1 MPKAFRMFPVVAA
14 ATLAVPLLSTPA
26 QALMKVGVL
35 TCHVDGG
42 TGAVVYSRK
51 PLRCTFRSASGR
63 EEHYVGTITKVGLDI
78 GETTGTSLMW
88 NVFAPGSTKRG
99 ALAGTY
105 VGASAQATL
114 GSGVGANVLVGG
126 FRKSITLQPVSLTA
140 QTGLNVAAGVAGLTL
155 ESAR

>member
-1 MPKAFRMFPVVAA
+1 MQKAIRMLPVVAA
-14 ATLAVPLLSTPA
+14 AALAVPLLSTPA
-26 QALMKVGVL
+26 QALMKIGVL

-42 TGAVVYSRK
+42 TGAIVYSK
-51 PLRCTFRSASGR
+51 KHLRCKFRSTSGR
-63 EEHYVGTITKVGLDI
+63 EERYVGSITKVGLDI

-88 NVFAPGSTKRG
+88 NVFAPGSTKKG

-155 ESAR
+155 ESVR

>member
-1 MPKAFRMFPVVAA
+1 MLKAKRLLPALAA
-14 ATLAVPLLSTPA
+14 AAMATALQAMPA

-42 TGAVVYSRK
+42 TGAIVYSSK
-51 PLRCTFRSASGR
+51 SLRCKFRSTSGR
-63 EEHYVGTITKVGLDI
+63 EERYVGRITKVGLDI

-88 NVFAPGSTKRG
+88 NVFAPGSTKKG

-105 VGASAQATL
+105 VGASAEATL

-126 FRKSITLQPVSLTA
+126 FERSITLQPVSLTA

-155 ESAR
+155 ESVR